1 MTNRYILA
9 VEKRGANLILQS
21 VVPVVVQ
28 IILRVDQQID
38 MSVVIVNIYSL
49 KENSNIGVTSSPG

>member
-1 MTNRYILA
+1 
-9 VEKRGANLILQS
+9 
-21 VVPVVVQ
+21 VVQ

-49 KENSNIGVTSSPG
+49 KENSAIGVCFILTAQLPRSMLAQQKGG